1 MTNALAQEAAEA
13 DPVLDR
19 LASLIEEMRAGN
31 ERALETLYEMTV
43 GKLYALASAI
53 LRQTDDAEDV
63 VCATYAQAW
72 ENAARFD
79 RTKGSALAWLQVIC
93 RSRALDLLRRRRA
106 QTQWLAD
113 PRLDSTES
121 DAAGADDL
129 ISLME
134 QRSRVH
140 AALSQLTTERRLLV
154 SLAFLRDLT
163 HNEIAELTG
172 MPLGTVKSHLR
183 RAFAQMREH
192 LEEVR

>member
-121 DAAGADDL
+121 DAVGADDL

-140 AALSQLTTERRLLV
+140 AALSQLTIERRLLV

>member
-93 RSRALDLLRRRRA
+93 RSRALDLLRRRRT
-106 QTQWLAD
+106 QTQSLAD

-121 DAAGADDL
+121 DAVGADDL

-140 AALSQLTTERRLLV
+140 AALSQLTIERRLLV

>member
-93 RSRALDLLRRRRA
+93 RSRALDLLRRRRT
-106 QTQWLAD
+106 QTQSLAD

-140 AALSQLTTERRLLV
+140 AALSQLTIERRLLV